1 MFKVFITET
10 LFQGIISKEEQRPV
24 YGRSNL
30 YRLLKQ
36 QPVERLSSTD
46 MERIK
51 SKPNEVL
58 KHPSALYI
66 LDISHAEA
74 LAIQKSYGVMCLS
87 GDNPDI
93 SPLIDINDIHTPKK
107 GIPLGRGWDSVLDS
121 VEHLPSNGLILTD
134 RYLFSARNRELGD
147 GLMNVQSILRE
158 LLPKQFEGD
167 KYHITIVF
175 CKERKHD
182 SYKLNEIAAKLYNI
196 ARQFGRKYEIMV
208 EVFGISEDSNI
219 YDKLHSRRI
228 LSNYFMV
235 EATHKLAAFEK
246 NVPTTEQLLI
256 PMALFTEG
264 SLKGTSDAP
273 LASINQTISSFKEFY
288 KLILSQSENSTD
300 YFYAVNGERQK
311 KCMGIRNRLLK

>member
-1 MFKVFITET
+1 MFKTYISDTVYEK
-10 LFQGIISKEEQRPV
+10 IISTEERNATTA
-24 YGRSNL
+24 RSYL
-30 YRLLKQ
+30 YKLLKQ
-36 QPVERLSSTD
+36 QPVQLLKQPDTERYKAYP
-46 MERIK
+46 E
-51 SKPNEVL
+51 NVL
-58 KHPSALYI
+58 KNPSALYI
-66 LDISHAEA
+66 LDITPAEA
-74 LAIQKSYGVMCLS
+74 SNIQRQYGVMYLS
-87 GDNPDI
+87 SDNPDI
-93 SPLIDINDIHTPKK
+93 SPLIDVNDIHTPNK

-121 VEHLPSNGLILTD
+121 VEHLPSNALILTD
-134 RYLFSARNRELGD
+134 RYLFSARNREIGD
-147 GLMNVQSILRE
+147 GLLNVQGILRE
-158 LLPKQFEGD
+158 LLSKQFAGD

-196 ARQFGRKYEIMV
+196 ARQLGRKYEIMV
-208 EVFGISEDSNI
+208 EVIGISEDSNI

-256 PMALFTEG
+256 PMALFTES
-264 SLKGTSDAP
+264 SLNGTSNAP
-273 LASINQTISSFKEFY
+273 LASINQTISSLKEFY
-288 KLILSQSENSTD
+288 KMILSQSEDTID

>member
-1 MFKVFITET
+1 MFKIIIGESIYNDIITKKNGST
-10 LFQGIISKEEQRPV
+10 LFS
-24 YGRSNL
+24 
-30 YRLLKQ
+30 LLKQ
-36 QPVERLSSTD
+36 QPVQLLSKADCERYKD
-46 MERIK
+46 HPE
-51 SKPNEVL
+51 EVL
-58 KHPSALYI
+58 NQPSALYI
-66 LDISHAEA
+66 LDMTHAEA
-74 LAIQKSYGVMCLS
+74 QNIQRQYGVMCLS

-93 SPLIDINDIHTPKK
+93 SPLIDVNDIHTPKK

-121 VEHLPSNGLILTD
+121 VEHLPSNALILTD
-134 RYLFSARNRELGD
+134 RYLFSARNREIGD
-147 GLMNVQSILRE
+147 GLLNVQSILRE
-158 LLPKQFEGD
+158 LLPKQFVGD

-182 SYKLNEIAAKLYNI
+182 SYKLNEIAVKLYNI
-196 ARQFGRKYEIMV
+196 ARQLGRRYEIMV
-208 EVFGISEDSNI
+208 EVIGISEDSNI
-219 YDKLHSRRI
+219 YDNLHSRRI

-256 PMALFTEG
+256 PMALFTES
-264 SLKGTSDAP
+264 SLKGSSDAP

-288 KLILSQSENSTD
+288 KMIFSQSEETID

>member
-1 MFKVFITET
+1 MFKIIIEESIYNDIITKKNGST
-10 LFQGIISKEEQRPV
+10 LFS
-24 YGRSNL
+24 
-30 YRLLKQ
+30 LLKQ
-36 QPVERLSSTD
+36 QPVQLLSQTDGERYKAHP
-46 MERIK
+46 E
-51 SKPNEVL
+51 EVL
-58 KHPSALYI
+58 NQPSALYI
-66 LDISHAEA
+66 LDLTPAEA
-74 LAIQKSYGVMCLS
+74 SNIQRQYGVMCLS

-93 SPLIDINDIHTPKK
+93 SPLIDVNDIHTPKK

-121 VEHLPSNGLILTD
+121 VEHLPSNALILTD
-134 RYLFSARNRELGD
+134 RYLFSARNREIGD
-147 GLMNVQSILRE
+147 GLLNVQSILRE
-158 LLPKQFEGD
+158 LLPKQFVGD

-182 SYKLNEIAAKLYNI
+182 SYKLNEIAVKLYNI
-196 ARQFGRKYEIMV
+196 ARQLGRRYEIMV
-208 EVFGISEDSNI
+208 EVIGISEDSNI
-219 YDKLHSRRI
+219 YDNLHSRRI

-256 PMALFTEG
+256 PMALFTES
-264 SLKGTSDAP
+264 SLKGSSDAP

-288 KLILSQSENSTD
+288 KMILSQSEETID